1 MGRRKTNQAFTEK
14 QLRFIEERVKDPTQS
29 IADCALAAGYENNPK
44 ARGHQLNDNRRI
56 VEEIARRARKLDTI
70 LVKEQVVNS
79 TITLITELNKIIH
92 DNKASPNSKVAAIK
106 QLHEIKKLSEGNKD
120 EIIVELE
127 SMSDQ
132 DVAANIKNLMLS
144 NGPIQDIIKDMITTD
159 RDLATFFMGMILKDE
174 VLLGRLRTTL
184 AIEANAVAN
193 TDSRKSA

>member
-1 MGRRKTNQAFTEK
+1 MARRKTNQGFTER
-14 QLRFIEERVKDPTQS
+14 QLRFIEERVKDPNQS
-29 IADCALAAGYENNPK
+29 IADCALAAGYDKDPRT
-44 ARGHQLNDNRRI
+44 RGNQLNDNRRI
-56 VEEIARRARKLDTI
+56 VEEIARRARKLETI

-79 TITLITELNKIIH
+79 TITMINELNKIIQS
-92 DNKASPNSKVAAIK
+92 NKASPNSKVSAIK

-120 EIIVELE
+120 EIIEELE

-132 DVAANIKNLMLS
+132 DVTANIKNLMLS

-159 RDLATFFMGMILKDE
+159 RDLATFFMEMILKDE